1 MENNFDHHAWKLN
14 HLQEE
19 IRKEIE
25 TYIDGIVPLVKK
37 IDFTYTDYGRLY
49 KIQVY
54 DENREEITIK
64 DEDDYRGE
72 RRFDSDDIRHVAKK
86 LGIQVDNNFG
96 GRKGAPRL
104 RKIQYNIATIQ
115 YSTVQCSHIDTV
127 TNNNL
132 GLVRHRKIV
141 AVYAI
146 K

>member
-96 GRKGAPRL
+96 GRNYDSRYYDDL
-104 RKIQYNIATIQ
+104 EQVFDNIGIEL
-115 YSTVQCSHIDTV
+115 SHNDAMDV
-127 TNNNL
+127 S
-132 GLVRHRKIV
+132 
-141 AVYAI
+141 
-146 K
+146 